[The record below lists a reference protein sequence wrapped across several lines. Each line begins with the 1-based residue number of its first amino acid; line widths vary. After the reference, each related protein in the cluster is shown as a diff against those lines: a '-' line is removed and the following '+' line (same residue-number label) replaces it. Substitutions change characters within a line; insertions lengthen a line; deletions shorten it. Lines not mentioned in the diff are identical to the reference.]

1 MTFVC
6 MSFFIFTNNALAD
19 LTSDLDVFYPMNG
32 NGMDASGNYNTATLN
47 GDVSGVDNRSGANNF
62 ALSFDGNGDYLE
74 AADSNSLDVD
84 TDDCSFSFWIKP
96 TTVSGTQVIIDKRDT
111 IDHTGYLFYLYN
123 AIPKFRI
130 GHENYWTNGTCS
142 ISLTAEKWS
151 HIVVTVDRDN
161 PNGLI
166 FYVNNV
172 QSSGYNDPSDFDGLS
187 LNNSSPLKIG
197 VSRDNNSYF
206 SGSLDDLRIYKRVLT
221 SDEINALYTE
231 INPDPIYYTSISG
244 IPDQGS
250 NGYGDIAT
258 LSKNNNG
265 IYVQIDDSYDNNVSP
280 IVINNFFGGSLD
292 WRPMSISV
300 VDLYGDTGIAVMARD
315 EENDVAK
322 VHTYNLDTSTFVN
335 DLITLPLYGD

>member
-1 MTFVC
+1 
-6 MSFFIFTNNALAD
+6 
-19 LTSDLDVFYPMNG
+19 MNG

-74 AADSNSLDVD
+74 AADSNTLDVGTGD
-84 TDDCSFSFWIKP
+84 FSISFWVKIAI
-96 TTVSGTQVIIDKRDT
+96 TTNTVVLDKRSASDN
-111 IDHTGYLFYLYN
+111 TGYVIYFENMSPIIRLGFDRSKSNFYSSTTL
-123 AIPKFRI
+123 
-130 GHENYWTNGTCS
+130 S
-142 ISLTAEKWS
+142 IDTWA
-151 HIVVTVDRDN
+151 HIVITVDRDSFT
-161 PNGLI
+161 GLK

-172 QSSGYNDPSDFDGLS
+172 LSGESNPTSFESDDLS
-187 LNNSSPLKIG
+187 TNTPCRIATSKDYLY
-197 VSRDNNSYF
+197 DF
-206 SGSLDDLRIYKRVLT
+206 SGNLDDLRIYKRVLT

-280 IVINNFFGGSLD
+280 IVINNFFEGSLD
-292 WRPMSISV
+292 WIPMSISV

-335 DLITLPLYGD
+335 DLITLPLYGN